1 MTTAFVTGATGFL
14 GRHLVRELLGAG
26 IAVRGL
32 CRTPAA
38 GADLAAQGVTLVPGD
53 LLEPESLAAGFAP
66 EPADVVF
73 HTAADTNSWTPGNA
87 RQTRI
92 NVEGTRALVAL
103 AERHGSAFVHT
114 SSISAYSH
122 LVHETLREDTP
133 QRGGESWINY
143 ERTKFEAE
151 RIVRAAGARG
161 LRTIVCY
168 PAHIFGPGDTHNW
181 SRLIRLI
188 DQNRLPGAPPG
199 SGAFADVREVARAE
213 LAAFQNGRFGERY
226 LLGGEHAA
234 FLDLIHRIGRLL
246 GRSTPARATPAF
258 ALKAFAH
265 ASDLWSRVTR
275 KAPEITPEAA
285 AYTCHHLRV
294 DSGKAIAELGYHEI
308 PLDTMLADTVA
319 WMREARMLSAA

>member
-14 GRHLVRELLGAG
+14 GRHLVRELRGAG
-26 IAVRGL
+26 IEVRGL
-32 CRTPAA
+32 CRDPGA
-38 GADLAAQGVTLVPGD
+38 GADLAQQGVALVRGD
-53 LLEPESLAAGFAP
+53 LLEPATLAAGF
-66 EPADVVF
+66 EPAPDVVF
-73 HTAADTNSWTPGNA
+73 HTAADTSAWTPGNP

-103 AERHGSAFVHT
+103 AERTGAAFVHT
-114 SSISAYSH
+114 SSISAFSH
-122 LVHETLREDTP
+122 LVHDTLTEDTP

-143 ERTKFEAE
+143 ERTKYEAE
-151 RIVRAAGARG
+151 QIVRGAGLRG

-188 DQNRLPGAPPG
+188 DTGKLPGAPPG

-213 LAAFQNGRFGERY
+213 LAAFQGGRYGERY
-226 LLGGEHAA
+226 LLGGEHAR

-246 GRSTPARATPAF
+246 RKRTPENATPAF
-258 ALKAFAH
+258 LLKAYAH
-265 ASDLWSRVTR
+265 ASDLASRVTR
-275 KAPEITPEAA
+275 RAPEITPEAA
-285 AYTCHHLRV
+285 AYTCHDLRV
-294 DSGKAIAELGYHEI
+294 DSSKAIRELGYRET

-319 WMREARMLSAA
+319 WMRSAGMLSAS

>member
-26 IAVRGL
+26 FAVRGL

-38 GADLAAQGVTLVPGD
+38 GADLAAQGVTLVQGD
-53 LLEPESLAAGFAP
+53 LLEPDSLAAAFAP
-66 EPADVVF
+66 IPPDVVF

-92 NVEGTRALVAL
+92 NVDGTRALVEL
-103 AERHGSAFVHT
+103 AERHGAAFVHT
-114 SSISAYSH
+114 SSVSAFSH

-151 RIVRAAGARG
+151 QLVRAAGARG

-188 DQNRLPGAPPG
+188 DQGRLPGAPPG
-199 SGAFADVREVARAE
+199 SGPFADVREVARAE
-213 LAAFQNGRFGERY
+213 LAAYQKQRFGERY
-226 LLGGEHAA
+226 LLGGEHAR
-234 FLDLIHRIGRLL
+234 FLDLIQRVGRLL
-246 GRSTPARATPAF
+246 KRKVPERAMPAPV
-258 ALKAFAH
+258 LKVYAH

-275 KAPEITPEAA
+275 RPPEITPEAA
-285 AYTCHHLRV
+285 AFTCHDLRV
-294 DSGKAIAELGYHEI
+294 DSSKAIRELGYREV
-308 PLDTMLADTVA
+308 PLDTLLADTVA
-319 WMREARMLSAA
+319 WMRQAGMLAAA